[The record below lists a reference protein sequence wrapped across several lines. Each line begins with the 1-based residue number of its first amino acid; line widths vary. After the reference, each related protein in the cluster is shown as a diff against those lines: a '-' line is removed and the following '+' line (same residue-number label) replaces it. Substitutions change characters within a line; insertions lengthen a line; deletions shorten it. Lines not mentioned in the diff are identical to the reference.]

1 MPPGD
6 RGADACAAVR
16 GKHGRDPPPDRASH
30 RAPRSTNASRTRAT
44 VGTRLTFLSDRGT
57 PDATHACEC
66 SVVASCGRTIAI
78 DHGGVSMHPAES
90 WRALAVAASFVLSGT
105 AFAHGFAG
113 KRFFPATLATD
124 DPFVAD
130 ELSLPTIQWQR
141 SPAGD
146 EGPGGAGT
154 DFSVDVAKRIT
165 ENFGIEIGAT
175 YKHIRPDGGDTQ
187 NGFNNLGLG
196 FKYKFYQNDAHEAIA
211 SAGVDWDIGGT
222 GSRHVGAESF
232 STVTPG
238 IFFGK
243 GFGDLPADAKFVRPL
258 AITGLIGYGIP
269 TRSSTTTVGD
279 EGDAEVERNP
289 HTLEWGF
296 AIEYSLPYFQ
306 SFVQDVGLKAPFNR
320 MIPIVEF
327 SMSTALDRG
336 QSGTTGTINPG
347 VLWAGQSIQLGIEA
361 VIPVNRRSGNSV
373 GVLAQLHFFL
383 DDLFPNTI
391 GRPLIR

>member
-1 MPPGD
+1 M
-6 RGADACAAVR
+6 
-16 GKHGRDPPPDRASH
+16 KYTSK
-30 RAPRSTNASRTRAT
+30 
-44 VGTRLTFLSDRGT
+44 
-57 PDATHACEC
+57 
-66 SVVASCGRTIAI
+66 
-78 DHGGVSMHPAES
+78 
-90 WRALAVAASFVLSGT
+90 WRAALAALCLVAPALADG
-105 AFAHGFAG
+105 HGFAG

-141 SPAGD
+141 FPAGD
-146 EGPGGAGT
+146 EGPGGSET
-154 DFSVDVAKRIT
+154 DFSIDFAKRVT
-165 ENFGIEIGAT
+165 ENFGIEIGTT
-175 YKHIRPDGGDTQ
+175 YKHIKPDNGSTL
-187 NGFNNLGLG
+187 NGFDNLGLG
-196 FKYKFYQNDAHEAIA
+196 FKYKFYQSDPHEAIV

-222 GSRHVGAESF
+222 GTRRVGAESF

-243 GFGDLPADAKFVRPL
+243 GFGDLPDGVKYLRPF
-258 AITGLIGYGIP
+258 AITGLVGYGIP

-279 EGDAEVERNP
+279 DGETEVEHNP

-296 AIEYSLPYFQ
+296 AIEYSLPYLQ

-320 MIPIVEF
+320 MIPLVEF

-336 QSGTTGTINPG
+336 QSGTTGTVNPG
-347 VLWAGQSIQLGIEA
+347 ILWAGQSIQLGLEA
-361 VIPVNRRSGNSV
+361 VIPVNHRSGNSV

-383 DDLFPNTI
+383 DDLFPQTF